1 MELSQIRSFKK
12 VAELQ
17 HITRAADALS
27 VTQPTLTKTIRRMEQ
42 ELEVPLLHHVGRNIE
57 LSQYGEIVY
66 KYSRIAVNALD
77 DMQNEIN
84 ELKNIKEHKLTV
96 AMNGIISVVPYVVCD
111 FIKSRPDIQVDIIRG
126 ENRAYDIN
134 IFSSDSA
141 NEEGMRLMEE
151 KCMICM
157 SEKNPLAAK
166 EMLSVSDV
174 EQEEFIV
181 TGLKRAMYVILDN
194 FCRENGFVPNV
205 KIECDSVEGLLAM
218 IEANVG
224 ISLVPM
230 KTWNFVKFPGLA
242 FREVQGKQISR
253 YMYAKV
259 REGSYETYA
268 IREFMDYLKKNFD
281 AVLSQK
287 V

>member
-1 MELSQIRSFKK
+1 
-12 VAELQ
+12 
-17 HITRAADALS
+17 
-27 VTQPTLTKTIRRMEQ
+27 
-42 ELEVPLLHHVGRNIE
+42 
-57 LSQYGEIVY
+57 
-66 KYSRIAVNALD
+66 
-77 DMQNEIN
+77 
-84 ELKNIKEHKLTV
+84 
-96 AMNGIISVVPYVVCD
+96 
-111 FIKSRPDIQVDIIRG
+111 
-126 ENRAYDIN
+126 
-134 IFSSDSA
+134 
-141 NEEGMRLMEE
+141 
-151 KCMICM
+151 MICM

-181 TGLKRAMYVILDN
+181 TGLKRAMYVILDH

-230 KTWNFVKFPGLA
+230 KTWNFAKFPGLV

-281 AVLSQK
+281 AILSQK